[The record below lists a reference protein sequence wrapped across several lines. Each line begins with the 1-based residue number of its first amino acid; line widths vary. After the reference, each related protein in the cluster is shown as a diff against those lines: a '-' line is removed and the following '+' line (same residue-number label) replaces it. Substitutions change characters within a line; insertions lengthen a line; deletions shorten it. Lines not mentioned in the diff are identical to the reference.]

1 MYTAMGNSPKRNAL
15 NAVTCFN
22 FCISNMMFDY
32 VTVIYDS
39 YLGILGTR
47 TMFHLWVITFRR
59 IDLSKKFEGKN
70 YWKEKRGT
78 KRIKKIHLKN
88 VTI

>member
-1 MYTAMGNSPKRNAL
+1 MYTEMGNSPRRNAL
-15 NAVTCFN
+15 NAVTCFM
-22 FCISNMMFDY
+22 FYISNMMFDY

-47 TMFHLWVITFRR
+47 SLFHLWVITLGALTFLRNLKGKLLER
-59 IDLSKKFEGKN
+59 KK
-70 YWKEKRGT
+70 GT
-78 KRIKKIHLKN
+78 NMKN